1 MTCTDTPS
9 FTVVS
14 GSAFIVAMRWIN
26 LVTGDDFKQA
36 DVFSI
41 VETVTDTVTGE
52 SEDTTLNET
61 EVIFNALQTHPLVQ
75 AGQYRHNVRV
85 LVPADRLAV
94 EGREYRYQLTIV
106 PSDGEGGGSTSY
118 TQKSAE
124 IAVTGD

>member
-1 MTCTDTPS
+1 MSCTDTPS

-26 LVTGDDFKQA
+26 LVTGGDFEQA

-41 VETVTDTVTGE
+41 VETVTDTVTGD
-52 SEDTTLNET
+52 SEDTMLDKT
-61 EVIFNALQTHPLVQ
+61 EVVFDTLQTHPLVQ
-75 AGQYRHNVRV
+75 AGQHRHNVRV

-106 PSDGEGGGSTSY
+106 PSGGEGGGATSY

-124 IAVTGD
+124 IVVAGS